1 MLRHILVPLD
11 GSPLAEAV
19 LPAVGALA
27 TRFHARVTLFHVLE
41 TAAPAT
47 VHGQP
52 HLTEAASAQA
62 YLDRLAR
69 HPWLAGA
76 AVDVHVHET
85 TETDVAASVVT
96 HAEELGA
103 DLIILATHGERTL
116 RSFLFGRVA
125 LRALQRGTTPILL
138 VRPGSAAATLFRCRT
153 ILVPLDGTSSHEPSL
168 PMAAALAKAFDAAI
182 ALLAVVPTLATL
194 PGPQAATAALLPSAT
209 REVLALAEQQTATY
223 LQAREAGLRTQGV
236 VVQSTVR
243 RGDPVTALLEAAQT
257 QQADL
262 VVMATHGKG
271 PLEAFWSGSLT
282 PQVMETLAPPLLLV
296 RAEPDPAAEQ
306 RAG

>member
-1 MLRHILVPLD
+1 MLRRILVPLD

-19 LPAVGALA
+19 LPAVGTLA
-27 TRFHARVTLFHVLE
+27 SRFNARVTLFHVLE
-41 TAAPAT
+41 TAAPDT

-52 HLTEAASAQA
+52 HLTDPARAQA
-62 YLDRLAR
+62 YLERLAR
-69 HPWLAGA
+69 HPLLAGC

-85 TETDVAASVVT
+85 KATDVAASVVT

-103 DLIILATHGERTL
+103 ELIALATHGERTL

-138 VRPGSAAATLFRCRT
+138 VRPASAAATAFRCRT
-153 ILVPLDGTSSHEPSL
+153 ILVPLDGTSCHEPSL
-168 PMAAALAKAFDAAI
+168 PMAAALATAFDATV
-182 ALLAVVPTLATL
+182 ALMTVVPTVTTL

-209 REVLALAEQQTATY
+209 REVLNLAEQQTATY
-223 LQAREAGLRTQGV
+223 LQEREAALRTQGV
-236 VVQSTVR
+236 AVRSAVR
-243 RGDPVTALLEAAQT
+243 RGDPVTALLDAAKA

-282 PQVMETLAPPLLLV
+282 PKVMETLDPPLLLV
-296 RAEPDPAAEQ
+296 RVGPDSPTMV
-306 RAG
+306 RAR